1 MVARNAHS
9 TPPTPRRPPEA
20 AHWDLYG
27 RICRERTRKPLPGRR
42 NISLRREQSALNA
55 SFVVNC
61 FAGSRRVCY
70 VVSLHVPALPSPRTP
85 SLPSPRTPSLPSLRT
100 PSLPSL
106 RTPSLPSL
114 LCDIDYP
121 FVDYITSFHTH
132 LILRVNG
139 PDCPSFLCSYD
150 PALKQASL
158 LAGASAS
165 ALHIPPCASLLS
177 YRVFASKPQ
186 DGCECVFYYPTT
198 TPSQKLPLIVKLHG
212 GPHNVF
218 NATYNLETLCC
229 IQRG

>member
-85 SLPSPRTPSLPSLRT
+85 SLPS
-100 PSLPSL
+100 L

-121 FVDYITSFHTH
+121 FVDYITSLHTH

>member
-1 MVARNAHS
+1 M
-9 TPPTPRRPPEA
+9 
-20 AHWDLYG
+20 
-27 RICRERTRKPLPGRR
+27 
-42 NISLRREQSALNA
+42 RREQSALNA

-61 FAGSRRVCY
+61 FSGSRRVCY
-70 VVSLHVPALPSPRTP
+70 AVSLHVPALPSP
-85 SLPSPRTPSLPSLRT
+85 RT

>member
-1 MVARNAHS
+1 M
-9 TPPTPRRPPEA
+9 
-20 AHWDLYG
+20 
-27 RICRERTRKPLPGRR
+27 
-42 NISLRREQSALNA
+42 RREQSALNA

-85 SLPSPRTPSLPSLRT
+85 SLPS
-100 PSLPSL
+100 
-106 RTPSLPSL
+106 L
-114 LCDIDYP
+114 LCNIDYP

>member
-70 VVSLHVPALPSPRTP
+70 VVSLHVPALPSP
-85 SLPSPRTPSLPSLRT
+85 RT

>member
-42 NISLRREQSALNA
+42 NISLRREQRALNA

-85 SLPSPRTPSLPSLRT
+85 SLPSP
-100 PSLPSL
+100 

>member
-1 MVARNAHS
+1 MVARDAHA
-9 TPPTPRRPPEA
+9 TPPTPHRPPET
-20 AHWDLYG
+20 AHWGLYG

-42 NISLRREQSALNA
+42 NISLRRKQSALNA

-61 FAGSRRVCY
+61 FSGSRRVCY
-70 VVSLHVPALPSPRTP
+70 VVSLHVPALHSP
-85 SLPSPRTPSLPSLRT
+85 RT